1 VSALLELAGL
11 SSGYGEA
18 MVVRGVSLA
27 LRPGEIVALI
37 GKNGM
42 GKTTL
47 LRTVMGFIRPRA
59 GAIRFGGE
67 AVAGRRPHRIAR
79 MGLAYAPQEAAVFQD
94 LTVADNLR
102 LGPRPGADAAAGIER
117 ATAAFPILRER
128 GGQKAG
134 TLSGG
139 EQKMLLVARALAASP
154 RLMLLDEITEGL
166 QPSVIDRLAAALRAE
181 RERAGT
187 AMLLV
192 EQNVAFALRLADRYA
207 VLKRGEVVDSGA
219 VAAADA
225 RERIEAALRI

>member
-1 VSALLELAGL
+1 MSALLELAGL

-18 MVVRGVSLA
+18 LVVRDVSLT

-59 GAIRFGGE
+59 GAIRLGGE
-67 AVAGRRPHRIAR
+67 ALAGRRPHRIAR
-79 MGLAYAPQEAAVFQD
+79 LRVAYAPQEAAVFQD
-94 LTVADNLR
+94 LSVADNLR
-102 LGPRPGADAAAGIER
+102 LGLAPGADAAAEIEQ

-128 GGQKAG
+128 RAQKAG

-139 EQKMLLVARALAASP
+139 EQKMLLVARALAARP

-166 QPSVIDRLAAALRAE
+166 QPSVIDRLGAALRAE
-181 RERAGT
+181 RDRAGT

-207 VLKRGEVVDSGA
+207 VLKRGEVVDSGD
-219 VAAADA
+219 VAAPDA